1 MSFNEKL
8 TVIENQVMQVKRE
21 YDLYFKGDARIPPI
35 RLREKVQK
43 ALDKLA
49 MEHRGNTQERFRFN
63 ALQSRFNAF
72 ARLWDRTM
80 LQIEQGTYKPD
91 QFKADLRLGG
101 RGKDSKEAAGTDRS
115 KGGRIQL
122 PPDAKDV
129 ERKTRDLFKTF
140 IEMRRVTG
148 ESVNLSY
155 DSFKKSIDKNREV
168 LKKKFGEKYEFK
180 IAIEDGKAKVK
191 GSAKK

>member
-8 TVIENQVMQVKRE
+8 SLVEKQVMQIKRE
-21 YDLYFKGDARIPPI
+21 YDLYFKGDARIPPL
-35 RLREKVQK
+35 RLREKVQRV
-43 ALDKLA
+43 LDKMA
-49 MEHRGNTQERFRFN
+49 SEHIGNTQERFRLS
-63 ALQSRFNAF
+63 ALQNRFNAF

-80 LQIEQGTYKPD
+80 LQIEQGTYRPD
-91 QFKADLRLGG
+91 IFKADLRMG
-101 RGKDSKEAAGTDRS
+101 RSAGDGKEAEGS
-115 KGGRIQL
+115 KGGRTGRVQL
-122 PPDAKDV
+122 PADEDDI

-155 DSFKKSIDKNREV
+155 GSFKKSIDKNREV
-168 LKKKFGEKYEFK
+168 LKKRFGDKYEFK

-191 GSAKK
+191 GSGKK